1 VAEIPDLPE
10 RIARLESGE
19 SLADADRD
27 ADRLDADRLVAAG
40 QDFNAKQLPN
50 RVVPDDELIDAATA
64 MARRIADG
72 PRLAYAASKLLLT
85 READMDLA
93 SAIGFEAMAQAM
105 LMTTDDHAEFHSAFN
120 RGEARGGPAN
130 ELRSSTGQGRPQ
142 REAI

>member
-10 RIARLESGE
+10 RIARHESGE
-19 SLADADRD
+19 SLADADR
-27 ADRLDADRLVAAG
+27 LDAAG
-40 QDFNAKQLPN
+40 QDFHAKQLPN

-64 MARRIADG
+64 MASRIADV

-93 SAIGFEAMAQAM
+93 SAIGFEAMAQVI

-120 RGEARGGPAN
+120 RGEAPTW
-130 ELRSSTGQGRPQ
+130 TGQ
-142 REAI
+142 

>member
-1 VAEIPDLPE
+1 MAEIPDLPE

-27 ADRLDADRLVAAG
+27 ADRRDADRLVAAG

-64 MARRIADG
+64 LARRIADG

-93 SAIGFEAMAQAM
+93 S
-105 LMTTDDHAEFHSAFN
+105 
-120 RGEARGGPAN
+120 
-130 ELRSSTGQGRPQ
+130 
-142 REAI
+142 

>member
-50 RVVPDDELIDAATA
+50 RVVPDDELIDAA
-64 MARRIADG
+64 R
-72 PRLAYAASKLLLT
+72 
-85 READMDLA
+85 
-93 SAIGFEAMAQAM
+93 
-105 LMTTDDHAEFHSAFN
+105 HW
-120 RGEARGGPAN
+120 RGESRTVPDWRTPRASCCSPV
-130 ELRSSTGQGRPQ
+130 RPT
-142 REAI
+142 